1 MLKVKFWRI
10 GTVVVAKVLEQDES
24 LRASRID
31 IKYLGESRYKGCLYT
46 VRSATNPQIT
56 NDVLYVRGS
65 DTSGDERYVTRE
77 FYSEKNAK
85 DYITAMTK
93 TIHDINIESFLKKD
107 FHVADEEVEVTIA
120 E

>member
-24 LRASRID
+24 LRAGSHDVKVIGS
-31 IKYLGESRYKGCLYT
+31 KYYCDTTYD
-46 VRSATNPQIT
+46 VRSASCPQIT
-56 NDVLYVRGS
+56 GDTLYLRGIEHS
-65 DTSGDERYVTRE
+65 VDNKYAC
-77 FYSEKNAK
+77 YSFPTEQEAK
-85 DYITAMTK
+85 DYITVMNK
-93 TIHDINIESFLKKD
+93 IIHDINIESFLKKD